1 MCFTPVV
8 ADLREGG
15 MTGGAR
21 VVMADRS
28 QLSWDLVDLEGWLPA
43 DHRARV
49 VWAFAEQLD
58 LADLYAKIGSRAGEA
73 GRPAADPRVLLA
85 LWLYAT
91 IEGVGAARELDRL
104 CERDLAFRWLAG
116 GVPVN
121 YHGLADFRVAHA
133 DVLDRLLTESLT
145 ALLAEGLVRLDEVI
159 IDGTKITAAAGK
171 ASFKTHDGLAA
182 ASRLAAER
190 VRRLKAEVATDA
202 AAPTR
207 RRAAA
212 RERAARESQER
223 AARAKAV
230 LDKLRT
236 EKEARAKS
244 HAGEEAKKP
253 EPSASTTDPQARLM
267 RFADGAMKPG
277 YNAQVAVTS
286 NGGVIV
292 GIKVTDRRNDSGQ
305 ARPMVAEIE
314 GRLGAAPGRII
325 ADTGYATAQDIV
337 ALAGHAPAVTVFAPA
352 PPERADVTP
361 DTLRRRRAARA
372 REPQALQEWRTRM
385 ATSDGE
391 AAMKRRKRIELVN
404 AHTKA
409 RGFGRL
415 LVRGLAKVQAVA
427 LLHAL
432 AHNLMT
438 AHRLRLA
445 PA

>member
-1 MCFTPVV
+1 
-8 ADLREGG
+8 

-21 VVMADRS
+21 VVTADRS

-49 VWAFAEQLD
+49 VWAFVEQLD

-133 DVLDRLLTESLT
+133 EVLDRLLSESLA

-171 ASFKTHDGLAA
+171 GSFKSQDGLAA
-182 ASRLAAER
+182 AARLADDR
-190 VRRLKAEVATDA
+190 VRRLKAEVDTDP

-212 RERAARESQER
+212 RERAAREGHER

-230 LDKLRT
+230 LDRLRA

-277 YNAQVAVTS
+277 YNAQLAVTS
-286 NGGVIV
+286 NGGLIL

-305 ARPMVAEIE
+305 ARPMVAEVE
-314 GRLGAAPGRII
+314 GRLGTAPGRII

-337 ALAGHAPAVTVFAPA
+337 ALAGRAAPVAVFAPP
-352 PPERADVTP
+352 PPERADVKP
-361 DTLRRRRAARA
+361 DTLRRRLAARA
-372 REPQALQEWRTRM
+372 REPDALKEWRARM
-385 ATSDGE
+385 ATGEGE
-391 AAMKRRKRIELVN
+391 AAMQRRKRIELVN

-409 RGFGRL
+409 RGFGRM

-445 PA
+445 SA